1 MITKAYIYNKV
12 RKVGSRLSYLLL
24 YSFAPLLLTSCV
36 DTIILPED
44 KTVDEDFWK
53 SKADVQLMVNGAY
66 LSMMNNAVI
75 MRLVVWGDL
84 RSDELMPASNIT
96 GTRMEDM
103 IEINLANTQPDNEFA
118 TWGSI
123 YSVINNCNIVL
134 DKAEQVMTE
143 DPSYTRGDYLADCSQ
158 MLALRALC
166 YFYLVRNYRDVPYI
180 TQAYM
185 SSDQDR
191 NVPQS
196 APSVVLQGCIDDLT
210 EAEVNAV
217 SASAYTDWR
226 RVGYLTR
233 DGIDALLA
241 DIYLWRGSVTHNAA
255 DYQKAV
261 DYCNKVIEA
270 KKAQHV
276 KGRFEVEEKE
286 YPLANGQTSFYELFV
301 EQNAEE
307 SIFELQANGQENYD
321 GSNYRG
327 NQGICQNYCHYGNNN
342 TSIPYFYASPL
353 FTTSVNTIWE
363 ENGTATDDYRRYN
376 ITYSQDVPVGESN
389 CVRIRKFVTQQANIL
404 NAQVATDAS
413 INRSYTQYKQNYVFY
428 RLTDIMLMKAEALAA
443 LATDDEDEA
452 RLREAF
458 TIAQTVNTRSKVTES
473 DSLKWDDYKSG
484 GVAGIESLVLAE
496 RLRELAFEGKRWYD
510 LLRFGY
516 RHSEGVNYNTILAE
530 QTNFVNTNA
539 DMLELMKRKFVNGGA
554 VAAKLGT
561 EPRLY
566 MPVPL
571 ADLKICP
578 VLKQNPG
585 YSSSDNYSKNY

>member
-1 MITKAYIYNKV
+1 MKMLSIIRRMTNVITVIGYC
-12 RKVGSRLSYLLL
+12 LLVIGM
-24 YSFAPLLLTSCV
+24 SSCV

-53 SKADVQLMVNGAY
+53 SKSDVQLMVNGAY

-96 GTRMEDM
+96 GTTMEDM

-134 DKAEQVMTE
+134 AKAEQVMDE

-158 MLALRALC
+158 MLALRSLC
-166 YFYLVRNYRDVPYI
+166 YFYLVRNFRDVPYI
-180 TQAYM
+180 TEAFM
-185 SSDQDR
+185 SSDQNR

-196 APSVVLQGCIDDLT
+196 APSVVLQGCINDLE
-210 EAEVNAV
+210 EAEGNAV
-217 SASAYTDWR
+217 SASAFTDWR

-261 DYCNKVIEA
+261 EYCDKIIES
-270 KKAQHV
+270 KKAQHI
-276 KGRFEVEEKE
+276 KERFEVEEKE
-286 YPLANGQTSFYELFV
+286 YPLEDGLTSFYYLFV

-307 SIFELQANGQENYD
+307 SIFELQANGVENYD
-321 GSNYRG
+321 DKNKENRG
-327 NQGICQNYCHYGNNN
+327 NRGVCESYCHYSRSN
-342 TSIPYFYASPL
+342 TSVPYFYASPL
-353 FTTSVNTIWE
+353 FTTASNYVWE
-363 ENGTATDDYRRYN
+363 GDINDYRRCN
-376 ITYSQDVPVGESN
+376 ITYSTDVPVGESN
-389 CVRIRKFVTQQANIL
+389 CVRIRKMVTEQQYLLTSQMAS
-404 NAQVATDAS
+404 DAS
-413 INRSYTQYKQNYVFY
+413 INRSYTQYMQNYVFY
-428 RLTDIMLMKAEALAA
+428 RLTDVMLMKAEALTA
-443 LATDDEDEA
+443 LATDDNDETT
-452 RLREAF
+452 LREAF
-458 TIAQTVNTRSKVTES
+458 TIAQTVNTRSKVTEG
-473 DSLKWDDYKSG
+473 DSLKWDDYKSA
-484 GVAGIESLVLAE
+484 GVAGMEQLVLAE

-510 LLRFGY
+510 LLRYGY
-516 RHSEGVNYNTILAE
+516 RHSEGVDYNTILAD
-530 QTNFVNTNA
+530 QKNYVATNA
-539 DMLELMKRKFVNGGA
+539 DMLDLMKRKFVNGNA
-554 VAAKLGT
+554 VAAKLNT

-585 YSSSDNYSKNY
+585 YSSSDIYSKNY

>member
-1 MITKAYIYNKV
+1 MKTILRKLQNYILPSLTG
-12 RKVGSRLSYLLL
+12 RSWGVGLLALGILS
-24 YSFAPLLLTSCV
+24 SCV

-53 SKADVQLMVNGAY
+53 SKSDVQLMVNGAY
-66 LSMMNNAVI
+66 LSMMNSPVI

-96 GTRMEDM
+96 GTTMEDM

-118 TWGSI
+118 TWGSL
-123 YSVINNCNIVL
+123 YTVINNCNIVL
-134 DKAEQVMTE
+134 AKAEQVMDE
-143 DPSYTRGDYLADCSQ
+143 DPSYTRGDYLADRSQ
-158 MLALRALC
+158 MLALRSLC
-166 YFYLVRNYRDVPYI
+166 YFYLVRNFRDVPYI
-180 TQAYM
+180 TWAYM
-185 SSDQDR
+185 SSDQER

-210 EAEVNAV
+210 EAEANAV
-217 SASAYTDWR
+217 SANAFTDWR

-241 DIYLWRGSVTHNAA
+241 DIYLWRGSVNHNAA

-261 DYCNKVIEA
+261 EYCDKVIES

-286 YPLANGQTSFYELFV
+286 YPLEDGLTAFYYLFV
-301 EQNAEE
+301 GQNAEE
-307 SIFELQANGQENYD
+307 SIFELQASGVENHD
-321 GSNYRG
+321 DKNKEYRG
-327 NQGICQNYCHYGNNN
+327 NRGVCESYCHYSRSN

-363 ENGTATDDYRRYN
+363 EDKGDYRRYN
-376 ITYSQDVPVGESN
+376 ITYSTDVPVGESN
-389 CVRIRKFVTQQANIL
+389 CVRIRKFVTQQAVLL
-404 NAQVATDAS
+404 NTQVASDAS
-413 INRSYTQYKQNYVFY
+413 INRSYTQYMQNYVFY
-428 RLTDIMLMKAEALAA
+428 RLTDVMLMKAEALAA
-443 LATDDEDEA
+443 LVSNDEDEEN
-452 RLREAF
+452 LRNAF
-458 TIAQTVNTRSKVTES
+458 TIIQSVNTRSKVNEA

-484 GVAGIESLVLAE
+484 GVAALEKLLLAE

-510 LLRFGY
+510 LLRYNY
-516 RHSEGVNYNTILAE
+516 RHSEGVDYNTMLAD
-530 QTNFVNTNA
+530 QTAFVPTNS
-539 DMLELMKRKFVNGGA
+539 DMLDLMKRKFVNGGA

-571 ADLKICP
+571 SDLKICP
-578 VLKQNPG
+578 VLRQNPG
-585 YSSSDNYSKNY
+585 YSSNDNYSKNY

>member
-1 MITKAYIYNKV
+1 MI
-12 RKVGSRLSYLLL
+12 SLSFIICTL
-24 YSFAPLLLTSCV
+24 SFSVALTSCV

-66 LSMMNNAVI
+66 LSMMNSSVI

-96 GTRMEDM
+96 GTTMEDM

-118 TWGSI
+118 TWGSL
-123 YSVINNCNIVL
+123 YNVINNCNIVL
-134 DKAEQVMTE
+134 AKSEQVMSE
-143 DPSYTRGDYLADCSQ
+143 DPSYTRGDYLADRSQ

-166 YFYLVRNYRDVPYI
+166 YFYLVRNFRDVPYI
-180 TQAYM
+180 TEAFM
-185 SSDQDR
+185 SSNQDR
-191 NVPQS
+191 NVPQT
-196 APSVVLQGCIDDLT
+196 APSEVLQGCIDDLV
-210 EAEVNAV
+210 EAEANAV
-217 SASAYTDWR
+217 SANAYTDWR

-233 DGIDALLA
+233 DGIESILA
-241 DIYLWRGSVTHNAA
+241 DIYLWRGSVTHSAA

-261 DYCNKVIEA
+261 EYCNKVIES

-286 YPLANGQTSFYELFV
+286 YPLADGVQSFMSLFV

-307 SIFELQANGQENYD
+307 SIFELQASGTENND
-321 GSNYRG
+321 GSRYRG
-327 NQGICQNYCHYGNNN
+327 NQGICQSYCHYAANN

-353 FTTSVNTIWE
+353 FTTDVNTIWE
-363 ENGTATDDYRRYN
+363 ENGTATNDYRRYN

-389 CVRIRKFVTQQANIL
+389 CVRIRKFVTEQQILLGSQQAS
-404 NAQVATDAS
+404 DAS
-413 INRSYTQYKQNYVFY
+413 VSRVYTQYKQNYMFY
-428 RLTDIMLMKAEALAA
+428 RLTDVMLMKAEALAA
-443 LATDDEDEA
+443 LATGDDDENV
-452 RLREAF
+452 LREAF
-458 TIAQTVNTRSKVTES
+458 AIAQTVNTRSKVTES
-473 DSLKWDDYKSG
+473 DSLKWDDYKSK

-510 LLRFGY
+510 LLRYGY
-516 RHSEGVNYNTILAE
+516 RHSEGTDYNTLLAD
-530 QTNFVNTNA
+530 QTNYMATNA
-539 DMLELMKRKFVNGGA
+539 DMLDLMKRKFVNGGA

>member
-1 MITKAYIYNKV
+1 MKMLSIIRRMTNVITVIGYC
-12 RKVGSRLSYLLL
+12 LLVIGM
-24 YSFAPLLLTSCV
+24 SSCV

-53 SKADVQLMVNGAY
+53 SKSDVQLMVNGAY

-96 GTRMEDM
+96 GTTMEDM

-134 DKAEQVMTE
+134 AKAEQVMAE

-158 MLALRALC
+158 MLALRSLC
-166 YFYLVRNYRDVPYI
+166 YFYLVRNFRDVPYI
-180 TQAYM
+180 TEAFM
-185 SSDQDR
+185 SSDQNR

-196 APSVVLQGCIDDLT
+196 APSVVLQGCINDLE
-210 EAEVNAV
+210 EAEGNAV
-217 SASAYTDWR
+217 SASAFTDWR
-226 RVGYLTR
+226 RLGYLTR

-241 DIYLWRGSVTHNAA
+241 DIYLWRGSVTHNAS
-255 DYQKAV
+255 DYRKAI
-261 DYCNKVIEA
+261 DYCNKVIES

-276 KGRFEVEEKE
+276 KGRYEVEEKE
-286 YPLANGQTSFYELFV
+286 YPLAFGQTSFYELFV

-307 SIFELQANGQENYD
+307 SIFELQASGVEND
-321 GSNYRG
+321 NRG
-327 NQGICQNYCHYGNNN
+327 DQGLCLGYCHYANNN

-353 FTTSVNTIWE
+353 FTTAVNTIWD
-363 ENGTATDDYRRYN
+363 ENGTVTNDYRRYN

-389 CVRIRKFVTQQANIL
+389 CVRIRKFVTEQANIL

-413 INRSYTQYKQNYVFY
+413 INRNYLQYKQNYVFY

-443 LATDDEDEA
+443 LATDDNDETT
-452 RLREAF
+452 LREAF
-458 TIAQTVNTRSKVTES
+458 TIAQTVNTRSKVTEG
-473 DSLKWDDYKSG
+473 DSLKWDDYKSAG
-484 GVAGIESLVLAE
+484 IAGIEQFVLAE

-510 LLRFGY
+510 LLRYGY
-516 RHSEGVNYNTILAE
+516 RHSEGVDYNTMLAD
-530 QTNFVNTNA
+530 QKNYVPTNA
-539 DMLELMKRKFVNGGA
+539 TMLDLMKRKFVNGNA
-554 VAAKLGT
+554 VAAKLGN

-585 YSSSDNYSKNY
+585 YSSSDIYSKNY